1 MLDLKLLSSEL
12 LARKEEI
19 LSYEQKESGV
29 ADRYREK
36 LPMLNKLNKDAN
48 DRLPPY
54 SGSKVLEEGPFIKPF
69 QKRFATRVQATDWAM
84 EVLKNKAIAAAD
96 GSQVF
101 ATRSY
106 SVPIGLAQAGLV
118 INRHT
123 GIDGFSASYKMSL
136 ISPDDFDAHGG
147 SSAFSEAPVS
157 LRRHEL
163 ECDQIIEFMRSNP
176 GDLVFFDGSFVLSF
190 INQMADEKV
199 RMRYVEAI
207 VKMLKVSEETR
218 TPVAAYTDMPLNKD
232 VITLMK
238 NYFKLPPVTHMSD
251 INLMR
256 SLSWGD
262 RSRAFIA
269 DRDDRA
275 RENKSVLDLYGPYRD
290 SIAFFYIQA
299 GGGLP
304 SRVEIPRWAF
314 EAGKLEEVADV
325 VRAECIIR
333 PGYPDIIHRAHE
345 YTAINQSEA
354 DQFNKILY
362 GFADANNMRIYK
374 STKELYKGIR

>member
-19 LSYEQKESGV
+19 LSYEKKESGV
-29 ADRYREK
+29 ADKYREK
-36 LPMLNKLNKDAN
+36 LLQMDKLNKAAN

-54 SGSKVLEEGPFIKPF
+54 SGSKVLEEGPFTRPF
-69 QKRFATRVQATDWAM
+69 KKRFSTRVESTDWAL
-84 EVLKNKAIAAAD
+84 EVLKNRGIAAAD

-118 INRHT
+118 INNHT
-123 GIDGFSASYKMSL
+123 GINGFSTSYRMSL

-163 ECDQIIEFMRSNP
+163 ECDQIIEFMHSNP
-176 GDLVFFDGSFVLSF
+176 GGLVFFDGSLVLSF

-199 RMRYVEAI
+199 RMRYVDAI
-207 VKMLKVSEETR
+207 VRMLKASEETK
-218 TPVAAYTDMPLNKD
+218 TPVAAYTDMPLSKD
-232 VITLMK
+232 VISLMK
-238 NYFKLPPVTHMSD
+238 NYFMLPPVTHIADS
-251 INLMR
+251 NLLR
-256 SLSWGD
+256 ALNWGD
-262 RSRAFIA
+262 RSRAFIS
-269 DRDDRA
+269 DRDDRG

-290 SIAFFYIQA
+290 SIAFFYIRS

-304 SRVEIPRWAF
+304 SRVEVPKWVF
-314 EAGKLEEVADV
+314 ESGKLEDIADV

-333 PGYPDIIHRAHE
+333 PGYPDILHRAHE
-345 YTAINQSEA
+345 YTAISQSEA
-354 DQFNKILY
+354 EQFNKILY
-362 GFADANNMRIYK
+362 GFADANNIRIYR
-374 STKELYKGIR
+374 STKEMYKGIR